1 MRRLLVLAVA
11 GLLSAG
17 PCVFAQPADDL
28 KPLKAP
34 GRGTLRGRVTWEGPL
49 PDLTEINKAL
59 RQARDRMPE
68 YRVPRDGRIEQQ
80 EWQISPGGG
89 VRNVMVFL
97 MPPPGTY
104 FPMEKD
110 DLDPAKAGW
119 RKEVVMEVVELAYQP
134 SHVVLFPQGRD
145 AEGKVVKTGQ
155 VFKIRVRDPE
165 HFIVRLDGDPANPG
179 LAWLL
184 EPGKEREVEIVPSR
198 FPFLVSDN
206 LHRWMR
212 GSVRA
217 FDHPYAVL
225 TDGDGRF
232 EIRNVPAGVQ
242 VRVQAWHPQTG
253 WLSPNLRAGDP
264 VEVPVGKVH
273 EHTFK
278 ARLID

>member
-11 GLLSAG
+11 GLLSVG

-59 RQARDRMPE
+59 RQARDRMPN
-68 YRVPRDGRIEQQ
+68 YLLPRDGRIEQQ
-80 EWQISPGGG
+80 VWQISPGGG

-110 DLDPAKAGW
+110 DLDPAKAKW

-134 SHVVLFPQGRD
+134 SHVILFPGGRD
-145 AEGKVVKTGQ
+145 AEGKAVKTGQ
-155 VFKIRVRDPE
+155 VFKVRVRDPD
-165 HFIVRLDGDPANPG
+165 HFVVKVAGGAGNPG
-179 LAWLL
+179 SAWLL
-184 EPGKEREVEIVPSR
+184 QSGQEREAPVAPEWVPVS
-198 FPFLVSDN
+198 VSDP
-206 LHRWMR
+206 LHPWLQ
-212 GSVRA
+212 GWVRT

-232 EIRNVPAGVQ
+232 ELRNVPAGVQ
-242 VRVQAWHPQTG
+242 VRVQAWHSQTG
-253 WLSPNLRAGDP
+253 WLSPKLRAGDP
-264 VEVPVGKVH
+264 VEVPVGKVV

>member
-17 PCVFAQPADDL
+17 ACALAQPAEDL

-34 GRGTLRGRVTWEGPL
+34 GRGTLRGRVVWEGPL
-49 PDLTEINKAL
+49 PDLTEINKTL
-59 RQARDRMPE
+59 RQARDRMPN
-68 YRVPRDGRIEQQ
+68 YLLPRDGRIEQQ
-80 EWQISPGGG
+80 VWQISPGGG
-89 VRNVMVFL
+89 VRNVMVYL

-104 FPMEKD
+104 FAMEKD
-110 DLDPAKAGW
+110 DLDPVKAKW
-119 RKEVVMEVVELAYQP
+119 RKDVVMEVVELAYQP
-134 SHVVLFPQGRD
+134 SHVILFPGGRD

-155 VFKIRVRDPE
+155 GFKIRVRDPE
-165 HFIVRLDGDPANPG
+165 PFNVKVCGDASNPG
-179 LAWLL
+179 YNWLVP
-184 EPGKEREVEIVPSR
+184 PGEEREAAIVPARAPVS
-198 FPFLVSDN
+198 VSDN
-206 LHRWMR
+206 LHRWLQ
-212 GSVRA
+212 GWVRA

-242 VRVQAWHPQTG
+242 VRVQAWHPMTG

-264 VEVPVGKVH
+264 VEVPMGKVH
-273 EHTFK
+273 EHNFK